1 MKTQERTQE
10 IQITK
15 ILGRTNGLL
24 TIIAVLLGILL
35 LLSIFIW
42 FTIVG
47 ANIGLDVIYDRLG
60 HMRVY

>member
-1 MKTQERTQE
+1 MKTQERAQETQF
-10 IQITK
+10 TK
-15 ILGRTNGLL
+15 KLERTNGLL
-24 TIIAVLLGILL
+24 TIIVVLLGISL

-47 ANIGLDVIYDRLG
+47 TNIGLDVIYDRLG